1 MATTTLPRNPSN
13 AAKQPSET
21 DREQAEQRG
30 IDKQYLKLT
39 GLILGLSAALLLM
52 LLGYAAPMLNSGA
65 KDLPLAA
72 GDPTGSALAALAL
85 PMVFG
90 GMSAAAVFAMMFKN
104 SKAKQL
110 IGAVGVAII
119 GGLAASKPPA
129 NQSHASALDCLARLG
144 NT

>member
-1 MATTTLPRNPSN
+1 MATTTLPRNLSN

-39 GLILGLSAALLLM
+39 GLILGLSAVLLLM
-52 LLGYAAPMLNSGA
+52 LLGYAA
-65 KDLPLAA
+65 
-72 GDPTGSALAALAL
+72 

-119 GGLAASKPPA
+119 GGLAASATLYYGFNALENQFWPITILLCWLVAGLTLALLSESPQNQPPEP
-129 NQSHASALDCLARLG
+129 QPP
-144 NT
+144 